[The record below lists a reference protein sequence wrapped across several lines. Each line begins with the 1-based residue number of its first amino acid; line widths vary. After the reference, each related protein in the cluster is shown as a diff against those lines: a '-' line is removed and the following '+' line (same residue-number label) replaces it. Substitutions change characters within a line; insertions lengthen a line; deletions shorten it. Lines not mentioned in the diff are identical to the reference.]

1 PGWNARGGQRSAR
14 PRGARPGTRRDLDCG
29 TAAARGI
36 SPQGHAA
43 ATRSAR
49 AARPCERVIRVLIAE
64 DQRMVRGAL
73 KALLAMEGDI
83 EIVAETDRADEVLD
97 LALQT
102 KPDVALLDIEMPG
115 GDGITAAGQ
124 LRREV
129 PSCRALILTTFGRPG
144 FLRRAMESGASGF
157 MLKDAPAH
165 ELALAIRRTMA
176 GERVVD
182 PGLAAAALSS
192 GISPLSE
199 REREVLVAG
208 QNGAS
213 IAEIAKVLFLSEGT
227 VRNYLS
233 SAIQKLEVNNRTEAA
248 RVAEDQ
254 GWL

>member
-1 PGWNARGGQRSAR
+1 M
-14 PRGARPGTRRDLDCG
+14 
-29 TAAARGI
+29 
-36 SPQGHAA
+36 
-43 ATRSAR
+43 
-49 AARPCERVIRVLIAE
+49 IRVLIAE
-64 DQRMVRGAL
+64 DQGMVRGAL

-83 EIVAETDRADEVLD
+83 EIVAETDRADEVLP
-97 LALQT
+97 LASRT

-124 LRREV
+124 LRREL
-129 PSCRALILTTFGRPG
+129 PACRTLILTTFGRPG

-157 MLKDAPAH
+157 LLKDAPAH

-213 IAEIAKVLFLSEGT
+213 IAEIAKALFLSEGT

-248 RVAEDQ
+248 KVAEDQ

>member
-1 PGWNARGGQRSAR
+1 
-14 PRGARPGTRRDLDCG
+14 
-29 TAAARGI
+29 
-36 SPQGHAA
+36 
-43 ATRSAR
+43 
-49 AARPCERVIRVLIAE
+49 VIRVLIAE
-64 DQRMVRGAL
+64 DQGMVRGAL
-73 KALLAMEGDI
+73 KALLAMEDDI
-83 EIVAETDRADEVLD
+83 QIVAETDRADRV
-97 LALQT
+97 LALAMES

-124 LRREV
+124 LRKAL
-129 PSCRALILTTFGRPG
+129 PSCKALILTTFGRPG

-182 PGLAAAALSS
+182 PGLAAAALSA
-192 GISPLSE
+192 GVNPLSE

-208 QNGAS
+208 RRGAS
-213 IAEIAKVLFLSEGT
+213 IAEIARALFLSEGT

-233 SAIQKLEVNNRTEAA
+233 SAIQKMEVSNRAEAA
-248 RVAEDQ
+248 RVAEQQ

>member
-1 PGWNARGGQRSAR
+1 M
-14 PRGARPGTRRDLDCG
+14 
-29 TAAARGI
+29 
-36 SPQGHAA
+36 
-43 ATRSAR
+43 
-49 AARPCERVIRVLIAE
+49 IRVLIAE
-64 DQRMVRGAL
+64 DQGMVRGAL

-83 EIVAETDRADEVLD
+83 EIVAETDRADEVLG
-97 LALQT
+97 LAERT

-124 LRREV
+124 LRREL
-129 PSCRALILTTFGRPG
+129 PACRTLILTTFGRPG

-157 MLKDAPAH
+157 LLKDAPAH

-213 IAEIAKVLFLSEGT
+213 IAEIAKALFLSEGT

-248 RVAEDQ
+248 RVDEDQ

>member
-1 PGWNARGGQRSAR
+1 M
-14 PRGARPGTRRDLDCG
+14 
-29 TAAARGI
+29 
-36 SPQGHAA
+36 
-43 ATRSAR
+43 
-49 AARPCERVIRVLIAE
+49 IRVLIAE
-64 DQRMVRGAL
+64 DQGMVRGAL

-83 EIVAETDRADEVLD
+83 EIVAETDRADRVVP
-97 LALQT
+97 LALENN
-102 KPDVALLDIEMPG
+102 PEVALLDIEMPG

-124 LRREV
+124 LRAQL
-129 PSCRALILTTFGRPG
+129 PSCKTLILTTFGRPG

-182 PGLAAAALSS
+182 PGLAAAALSA
-192 GISPLSE
+192 GVSPLSE

-208 QNGAS
+208 QGGAS

-233 SAIQKLEVNNRTEAA
+233 SAIQKLEVSNRTEAA
-248 RVAEDQ
+248 RVAEEQ

>member
-1 PGWNARGGQRSAR
+1 MSDVRK
-14 PRGARPGTRRDLDCG
+14 
-29 TAAARGI
+29 
-36 SPQGHAA
+36 
-43 ATRSAR
+43 
-49 AARPCERVIRVLIAE
+49 IRVLIAE
-64 DQRMVRGAL
+64 DQGMVRGAL

-83 EIVAETDRADEVLD
+83 EIVAETDRADEVLP
-97 LALQT
+97 LASRT

-124 LRREV
+124 LRREL
-129 PSCRALILTTFGRPG
+129 PACRTLILTTFGRPG

-157 MLKDAPAH
+157 LLKDAPAH

-213 IAEIAKVLFLSEGT
+213 IAEIAKTLFLSEGT